1 MAMQVPPG
9 QALQLMDEG
18 RACSA
23 YLAGYMGPFSAA
35 SPKRSLLLDLSA
47 PEQCPHLGATG
58 LVLTCRPDHLQA
70 RSPSGQITSRPDHM
84 QARPHAGQTTC
95 RPDHLQARPHA
106 GFTCSPDVTVGHP
119 EGAQAWIMVTHNLF
133 LQSLGRVGVGGLGP
147 VPRSQ
152 TSPTVH
158 FSGHSRSSHACFL
171 QEEHQSPT

>member
-1 MAMQVPPG
+1 MFCLPCWLHGTLLCSQPQEKPSARLVCTRAMSTPWG
-9 QALQLMDEG
+9 N
-18 RACSA
+18 R
-23 YLAGYMGPFSAA
+23 
-35 SPKRSLLLDLSA
+35 LSA
-47 PEQCPHLGATG
+47 
-58 LVLTCRPDHLQA
+58 HLQA
-70 RSPSGQITSRPDHM
+70 RSPPGQITFRPDHL